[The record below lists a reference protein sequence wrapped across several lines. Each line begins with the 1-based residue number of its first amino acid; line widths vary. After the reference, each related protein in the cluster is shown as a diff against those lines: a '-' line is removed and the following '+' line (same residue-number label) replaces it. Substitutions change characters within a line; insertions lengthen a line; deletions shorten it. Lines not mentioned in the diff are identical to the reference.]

1 MGSNNARVR
10 RVESEDQLHYK
21 IDDYQFRGFSVVERS
36 DTQAR
41 LQDNSNSY
49 GTVGMHILWF
59 LLTFWFTFGLGNVG
73 YAAYAYSQ
81 NPKEVL
87 LKVEQ

>member
-1 MGSNNARVR
+1 MSNDARVR
-10 RVESEDQLHYK
+10 RVESEDELHDK

-41 LQDNSNSY
+41 LQNSSY

-59 LLTFWFTFGLGNVG
+59 LLTFWFTVGLGNVG
-73 YAAYAYSQ
+73 YAIYAYQANS
-81 NPKEVL
+81 KEVL
-87 LKVEQ
+87 LKVDSS